1 MLDRLYHKFDDLT
14 LRYDVFKV
22 ETVGDAYM
30 CVTNLVK
37 DQPDDHAK
45 RIAMFAMDA
54 ITAASETLIDTSDPS
69 LGMIRIRVGFH
80 SGPVIAS
87 VIGSR
92 SPKYGMFGDTV
103 NTASRMEST
112 SLPGRI
118 QLSERTANILQK
130 EYPEVNLT
138 CRGDIPIKG
147 KGTMKTF
154 LIKKQTFGQ

>member
-14 LRYDVFKV
+14 LQYDVFKV

-37 DQPDDHAK
+37 DQPEDHAK

-54 ITAASETLIDTSDPS
+54 VKASSETLVDTNDES
-69 LGMIRIRVGFH
+69 LGMIEIRAGFH

-92 SPKYGMFGDTV
+92 SPKYGLFGDKV

-112 SLPGRI
+112 SKPGRI
-118 QLSERTANILQK
+118 QFSERTADILQRQ
-130 EYPEVNLT
+130 YPEANLK
-138 CRGDIPIKG
+138 CRGDMPIKG
-147 KGTMKTF
+147 KGTMRTF
-154 LIKKQTFGQ
+154 LLEKNL

>member
-1 MLDRLYHKFDDLT
+1 MLDRLYHKFDALT
-14 LRYDVFKV
+14 HQYDVFKV
-22 ETVGDAYM
+22 ETIGDAYM

-54 ITAASETLIDTSDPS
+54 VKAASETLVDSEDLS
-69 LGMIRIRVGFH
+69 LGVIEIRVGFH

-118 QLSERTANILQK
+118 QLSERTADILMHQ
-130 EYPEVNLT
+130 YPEASLV
-138 CRGDIPIKG
+138 CRGDISIKG
-147 KGTMKTF
+147 KGTMRTF
-154 LIKKQTFGQ
+154 LLKKGSVEQ